1 MTRTKKI
8 VVVVLII
15 AGLVA
20 LDQATKI
27 IAIKTLMGQPMI
39 PFPKSWAPN
48 DLFRF
53 QFATNTGAFL
63 SLFSNL
69 PDSAR
74 AWILIGFNSIILIVV
89 GIFLFV
95 KKTLHPAVVTALAM
109 VLAGGIGNLIDRM
122 FRNGVVVDF
131 MNVGIGWSSWGIRS
145 GIFNVAD
152 LAIVGGLVVLMAL
165 ELFRAKGQEPEKKG
179 SE

>member
-1 MTRTKKI
+1 MTRTKKFG
-8 VVVVLII
+8 VVLAIV
-15 AGLVA
+15 ASLVA
-20 LDQATKI
+20 LDQITKI
-27 IAIKTLMGQPMI
+27 IAIKLLMGQPMI

-69 PDSAR
+69 PENMR
-74 AWILIGFNSIILIVV
+74 AWILIGFNSIILIAVA
-89 GIFLFV
+89 IFLFA
-95 KKTLHPAVVTALAM
+95 KRTLHPAVVTALAM

-122 FRNGVVVDF
+122 FRDGRVVDF
-131 MNVGIGWSSWGIRS
+131 MNVGIGWNTWGIRS

-152 LAIVGGLVVLMAL
+152 LAIVGGLLALMAL
-165 ELFRAKGQEPEKKG
+165 ELFRGKGREVK
-179 SE
+179 